1 MLCDECK
8 KNPATIH
15 YTQVV
20 GGVSHEMHL
29 CAACMKKRKGGFD
42 LGDMQGLLSSLLS
55 GMESSGEES
64 AEERAPEVK
73 TLRCSR
79 CGMEFARFRKTGMLG
94 CAQCYQDF
102 RGQLAPILKRIHG
115 RVQHAGH
122 VPPSVNHAQR
132 VREETER
139 LKAEM
144 NEAVLQ
150 ENFER
155 AAQLRDQ
162 IRALAAQEKAR
173 EQQEAAAHSLTVMEK
188 SKPSGE
194 TGPQDQQK
202 KEAADDAQ

>member
-1 MLCDECK
+1 MLCEDCK
-8 KNPATIH
+8 QKPATIH

-20 GGVSHEMHL
+20 GGASHEMHL

-55 GMESSGEES
+55 GMEATGEEGG
-64 AEERAPEVK
+64 EKRAPEVK

-79 CGMEFARFRKTGMLG
+79 CGMEFSRFRKTGMLG

-102 RGQLAPILKRIHG
+102 RTQLAPILKRIHG

-122 VPPSVNHAQR
+122 VPPSIDHAQR
-132 VREETER
+132 VREEMDR

-173 EQQEAAAHSLTVMEK
+173 EQQEAAARSLTVVEK
-188 SKPSGE
+188 KEEINNE
-194 TGPQDQQK
+194 TA